1 MKNFDV
7 VIVGGGLSGLT
18 AAVYLSKLGK
28 KVAVIEKGN
37 HLGGRASTKEILG
50 SSYNLGP
57 HAFYKKGEAVR
68 FLQGMGV
75 VVKGGSPRLN
85 GTIFFENLPYE
96 LPSTFISV
104 LKTKLQS
111 YKEKKEFIQLML
123 NLGTMEPSK
132 YSQQTLAQWAEST
145 IESKLNQQLFY
156 TFCRLASYIHA
167 PELVRADVVLR
178 QLKLSLGGA
187 IYVHRGWQSIIDKLE
202 EQGRK
207 LGVTFL
213 KNSIVKGIDV
223 TSNIKQVVLT
233 KKGEVQTLIAK
244 WIISTV
250 SPKELLTTVKEIEQS
265 KLSDVLTNCIAV
277 RAACLDVTLNHLT
290 DSTRHFSLDMNQ
302 SFYYSN
308 HSHSSKLSYHPSNQ
322 IIHVMKYLRPKE
334 LAVAEQELEVF
345 LEKNQPGW
353 KEYVVSKR
361 YSPNL
366 IVTHRI
372 PMVGSADIMELALQE
387 FPGLVLAG
395 EWVSNHSLL
404 AEGAIHSA
412 KKAVEKVSD
421 EGEKYC

>member
-1 MKNFDV
+1 MKNFDI

-28 KVAVIEKGN
+28 KVAVIEKGK

-57 HAFYKKGEAVR
+57 HAFYKKGEALRILREIGIAVE
-68 FLQGMGV
+68 
-75 VVKGGSPRLN
+75 GGSPRLN

-123 NLGTMEPSK
+123 NLGTMEASK
-132 YSQQTLAQWAEST
+132 YNQQTLEQWAEST
-145 IESKLNQQLFY
+145 IKSKLNQQLFY

-213 KNSIVKGIDV
+213 KNSIVKEIDV
-223 TSNIKQVVLT
+223 ISNIKQVLLTT
-233 KKGEVQTLIAK
+233 KKGEAQTLMAK

-250 SPKELLTTVKEIEQS
+250 SPKELLTTVKGIQQS
-265 KLSDVLTNCIAV
+265 KVSDVLTNCIAV
-277 RAACLDVTLNHLT
+277 RAACLDVTVNHLT

-322 IIHVMKYLRPKE
+322 IIHVMKYLRPEE
-334 LAVAEQELEVF
+334 LAVAEQVLEDF

-353 KEYVVSKR
+353 KDYVVSKR

-372 PMVGSADIMELALQE
+372 PTVGSADIMELALQE

-412 KKAVEKVSD
+412 KKAVEKIN
-421 EGEKYC
+421 G